1 MTALELDPALASSLR
16 ERLGDRVEI
25 VGGDGTA
32 MPFEDQSFS
41 GAACFTMLHHV
52 PSEDAQNR
60 LFAEV
65 GRVLKPGGTFAGSDS
80 TGRGIG
86 FALLHVGDTKVV
98 VDPDD
103 LPRRLEA
110 AGFGEV
116 SVEGRAGMSCASA
129 RAGQGPL
136 HHLGRPPVDPGTR
149 PPVVW
154 HRRDADGAVGSLRH
168 TGAGR
173 GSSRGRCEGR
183 PTALLIALV
192 MPATAPAAISEFPVP
207 TPASTPFQITAGPD
221 RALWF
226 TEGNGNKIG
235 RITTTGEVEEFRVPT
250 PASCSPGESP
260 PARTGALWVHRARGQ
275 QDRGGPPHPADSTE
289 FTIPTPA
296 ATPGESTAGP
306 DGALWF
312 TETNGNKIGRITT
325 SGRFTEFTIPTPNS
339 NPVGIT
345 AGPDGALW
353 FAESDGNNIGRIT
366 TAWRL
371 P

>member
-1 MTALELDPALASSLR
+1 MNRLHHWYCNREAWKQHVREELVPFALEGQELGDEVLEIGPGFGPATEVLAARARRVTALELDPALASSLR

-116 SVEGRAGMSCASA
+116 SVEARRDELRFCARRAGAA
-129 RAGQGPL
+129 A
-136 HHLGRPPVDPGTR
+136 PPG
-149 PPVVW
+149 
-154 HRRDADGAVGSLRH
+154 
-168 TGAGR
+168 
-173 GSSRGRCEGR
+173 
-183 PTALLIALV
+183 
-192 MPATAPAAISEFPVP
+192 
-207 TPASTPFQITAGPD
+207 
-221 RALWF
+221 
-226 TEGNGNKIG
+226 
-235 RITTTGEVEEFRVPT
+235 
-250 PASCSPGESP
+250 SP
-260 PARTGALWVHRARGQ
+260 P
-275 QDRGGPPHPADSTE
+275 S
-289 FTIPTPA
+289 
-296 ATPGESTAGP
+296 
-306 DGALWF
+306 
-312 TETNGNKIGRITT
+312 
-325 SGRFTEFTIPTPNS
+325 
-339 NPVGIT
+339 
-345 AGPDGALW
+345 
-353 FAESDGNNIGRIT
+353 
-366 TAWRL
+366 
-371 P
+371 